1 MDSSGI
7 PDRPNRCFLVVLP
20 GRGCRQTEPPPHV
33 QGGSR
38 GELHSLNLSYT
49 SWFLLNEHE
58 QEGLSCS
65 PNHWPCLENL
75 MVVSFKLD
83 DNMGC
88 LTYCELALERD
99 PEHQKAKLYKSKV
112 MKNIP
117 CILFHQY
124 CPQVYNEMPFLREAL
139 NDMAFIPQ
147 HTELESYYY
156 LPPPPKVPLQ
166 PILTVLHEI
175 LLYDCFS
182 MNI

>member
-1 MDSSGI
+1 M
-7 PDRPNRCFLVVLP
+7 
-20 GRGCRQTEPPPHV
+20 
-33 QGGSR
+33 
-38 GELHSLNLSYT
+38 
-49 SWFLLNEHE
+49 
-58 QEGLSCS
+58 
-65 PNHWPCLENL
+65 
-75 MVVSFKLD
+75 
-83 DNMGC
+83 
-88 LTYCELALERD
+88 
-99 PEHQKAKLYKSKV
+99 
-112 MKNIP
+112 

-182 MNI
+182 ITYICPPPAEAIHESHPSLCDLCRPSGMSDQYL